1 MRILLVEDEKD
12 LLETLAESLRLSGYA
27 VDTAE
32 DGLAGEEMA
41 FSESYDLIV
50 LDVNLPKMDG
60 FAVLEKIRSY
70 NKLVNIIMLTA
81 RADVSDRVKGLDLG
95 ANDYLVKPFHLS
107 ELEARIRSLLRRKAI
122 QEDSVISCGDFTFSL
137 PDRTF
142 SYKGTAIR
150 LTVKETGIL
159 EYLLVHRG
167 RFVSQEELIDHVWD
181 GNVDS
186 FSNSVRVHMSSL
198 RKKIKEVAQTRLIE
212 NEVGRGYV
220 IR

>member
-32 DGLAGEEMA
+32 DGRAGEELA
-41 FSESYDLIV
+41 FSENYDLII
-50 LDVNLPKMDG
+50 LDVNLPKLDG

-95 ANDYLVKPFHLS
+95 ANDYLVKPFHIS

-122 QEDSVISCGDFTFSL
+122 QEDSIISCGDFSYNL

-142 SYKGTAIR
+142 SYKGEPIK
-150 LTVKETGIL
+150 LTVKETSIL
-159 EYLLVHRG
+159 EYLLVNRG
-167 RFVSQEELIDHVWD
+167 RFISQEELLDHVWD

-198 RKKIKEVAQTRLIE
+198 RKKIKEVANTRLIE
-212 NEVGRGYV
+212 NEVGKGYV